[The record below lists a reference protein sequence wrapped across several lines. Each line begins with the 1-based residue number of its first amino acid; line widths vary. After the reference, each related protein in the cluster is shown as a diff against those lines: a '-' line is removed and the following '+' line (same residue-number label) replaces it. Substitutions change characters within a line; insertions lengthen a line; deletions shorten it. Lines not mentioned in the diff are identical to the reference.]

1 MALMDTGAQIMHGAR
16 MRTMLWP
23 REHGAWGILLVP
35 LATGAAV
42 GLMEGGSLAAVLL
55 FLAAS
60 LALFCLRTPVESLVG
75 ASAMRAQKGAERQWV
90 VLGAAVYGVI
100 ALATL
105 AALLRSGHNRGLL
118 LIGAAAAVCF
128 GAQAVLRRLGRS
140 TRTGSQIIGALGLTS
155 TAAGAYYVTTGQF
168 DTRALALWGANW
180 LFAANQILFVQLRLH
195 AAKVEGVGQR
205 FVHGWHAVAGLGIT
219 LALLFGA
226 FEMGA
231 MPKRAVLAY
240 HPMMLRNLWWYFQK
254 PRPLNVHRLG
264 IRELISAV
272 IFGVIFIVALA
283 SWH

>member
-1 MALMDTGAQIMHGAR
+1 MNGAR
-16 MRTMLWP
+16 LRTMLWP

-35 LATGAAV
+35 LATGAAM
-42 GLMEGGSLAAVLL
+42 GLAEGGSLSAVLL

-60 LALFCLRTPVESLVG
+60 LALFCLRTPVESLLG
-75 ASAMRAQKGAERQWV
+75 TSAMRTQRGAERQWV
-90 VLGAAVYGVI
+90 ALGAAVYGLL

-105 AALLRSGHNRGLL
+105 GALLRDGHHRGLL
-118 LIGAAAAVCF
+118 LIGAAAAASF
-128 GAQAVLRRLGRS
+128 GAQAALRRLGRS

-168 DTRALALWGANW
+168 DLRALALWGANW

-195 AAKVEGVGQR
+195 AAKVEGAGNR
-205 FVHGWHAVAGLGIT
+205 LAAGWHAVAGLGVT

-226 FEMGA
+226 FEMGM

-264 IRELISAV
+264 MRELISAV
-272 IFGVIFIVALA
+272 IFGVIFIFALV
-283 SWH
+283 SWS